1 MQIVENS
8 EVEQIANDGRHAKYN
23 FPFPKRAVGKISF
36 VSVEMFTGSWL
47 CNSISTS
54 WGGNYKSAIIIA
66 GS

>member
-1 MQIVENS
+1 MLQIEENS

-47 CNSISTS
+47 CNLHQHPGVETI
-54 WGGNYKSAIIIA
+54 NQR
-66 GS
+66 